1 VKLRA
6 HTKWKIVP
14 GLVLLV
20 VSPIRIFSIPNTAEH
35 IAFDLAGIGWWGF
48 VCWLLWS
55 GGFSRNPPNSNDD
68 PNQNGSLGSI
78 ISKQPTTDRPVV
90 SQFAGCD
97 GETVELRSTGQPRAG
112 AVESVLR
119 LAVRRISMSTTLEN
133 FVTTG
138 ADFAE
143 GARRALEAERCALV
157 VVDIQEKL
165 LPPIF
170 QKEQLV
176 RNAKL
181 LIRAAV
187 VLKIPALMSTQYAKG
202 LGGTVPEVASLL
214 PETEAIDKNLFSCFG
229 SDVFCTLLKRLPGKR
244 NTLLLCGME
253 SHICVTQTALAAL
266 REGYIVHV
274 ASDAVSSRTE
284 WNWKI
289 GLERMRAAGAVISST
304 EMMIYELMR
313 SSASPAFKEM
323 LPYLKG

>member
-1 VKLRA
+1 MVRA
-6 HTKWKIVP
+6 GV
-14 GLVLLV
+14 
-20 VSPIRIFSIPNTAEH
+20 
-35 IAFDLAGIGWWGF
+35 
-48 VCWLLWS
+48 
-55 GGFSRNPPNSNDD
+55 
-68 PNQNGSLGSI
+68 
-78 ISKQPTTDRPVV
+78 RPVHYD
-90 SQFAGCD
+90 SAIRFYGL
-97 GETVELRSTGQPRAG
+97 GRSAVNNVGGVIFPSPG
-112 AVESVLR
+112 VESALR
-119 LAVRRISMSTTLEN
+119 LGREGVTLSTTFEN
-133 FVTTG
+133 ISRP
-138 ADFAE
+138 ASDYAE
-143 GARRALEAERCALV
+143 VARRALEAERCALL

-181 LIRAAV
+181 LIRAAD
-187 VLKIPALMSTQYAKG
+187 VLKIPAIVSTQYAKG

-229 SDVFCTLLKRLPGKR
+229 SEVFCTLLKRLPGNR

-266 REGYIVHV
+266 RDGYIVHV